1 MAGKRALRRS
11 GTIVDEMVR
20 AIADRI
26 VMGQAPP
33 GEKLDE
39 ATLAKR
45 FEVSRTPVREA
56 LRQLVAMGLV
66 DRRPNCGATVA
77 TMSPDHLASVF
88 EAMAELE
95 GICARLC
102 AIRMTAGERRALERA
117 HLDSARL
124 VRLGA
129 EEDYELHNTEFHS
142 RLYQGAHSSHIQEL
156 ATTTRSRLGPFRRAQ
171 FRVSGRLT
179 KSWTEHDVIV
189 TGILRGDAS
198 AAEAAARAHVSIVGE
213 VSAAFVSGDGPSRGE
228 PLVAAQASSI

>member
-1 MAGKRALRRS
+1 M
-11 GTIVDEMVR
+11 VDEMVR
-20 AIADRI
+20 AVADRI
-26 VMGQAPP
+26 VMGLIPP

-39 ATLAKR
+39 VTLAKR

-56 LRQLVAMGLV
+56 LRQLAAMGLV

-102 AIRMTAGERRALERA
+102 AERMTAGERRALESA
-117 HLDSARL
+117 HRDSARL
-124 VRLGA
+124 VRLGG
-129 EEDYELHNTEFHS
+129 EEDYEFYNTEFHT

-156 ATTTRSRLGPFRRAQ
+156 ASVTRSRLGPFRRAQ
-171 FRVSGRLT
+171 FRVPGRLT
-179 KSWTEHDVIV
+179 RSWTEHDAIV
-189 TGILRGDAS
+189 RDILRGDAA

-213 VSAAFVSGDGPSRGE
+213 VSAVFTSRENRPRSSVSGPA
-228 PLVAAQASSI
+228 PMLPV